1 MSVSWVIVMKEAPM
15 HPRPVTEP
23 TLAWGPACQLLFLRP
38 HLHLG
43 PQQVSA
49 LMQLCIRVL
58 RPISPMMI
66 QISTIPGHHWKY
78 SLYGHLFLPSRL
90 LILIQT
96 SSHLAYI
103 PQLSPF
109 PLSPPTTPAPKPT
122 YNLHLPSEYYT
133 HWPALLG
140 SWLSCYDSPVERLNT
155 RIHLE

>member
-96 SSHLAYI
+96 SSYLAYI

-109 PLSPPTTPAPKPT
+109 PLSPPTLQLQSPPTTCTYPQNITPTDQLYWDHGSLAMT
-122 YNLHLPSEYYT
+122 
-133 HWPALLG
+133 LLWRG
-140 SWLSCYDSPVERLNT
+140 
-155 RIHLE
+155 